1 MLREEVEGGRER
13 GMEREKRAEREREK
27 GKKRDREMNEQG
39 GRERSS
45 SCCFKPCMSAA
56 AWLG

>member
-1 MLREEVEGGRER
+1 MLREEVEGGGRE
-13 GMEREKRAEREREK
+13 GWREKKEQREREK
-27 GKKRDREMNEQG
+27 GKKRDREMNEQE